1 MKDDDYERKI
11 KHLWSKRISF
21 AQEGAELLVDE
32 NLTLEMPTRVIAFP
46 TLLQAAFQLSGV
58 SHPKNSTSRVCP
70 PLLDLNLFSEV
81 LPNAE

>member
-32 NLTLEMPTRVIAFP
+32 NLTLEIGNAH
-46 TLLQAAFQLSGV
+46 SSDSV
-58 SHPKNSTSRVCP
+58 SHAAAGSLSAFRRISSKEFNFSRLSAAP
-70 PLLDLNLFSEV
+70 RS
-81 LPNAE
+81 